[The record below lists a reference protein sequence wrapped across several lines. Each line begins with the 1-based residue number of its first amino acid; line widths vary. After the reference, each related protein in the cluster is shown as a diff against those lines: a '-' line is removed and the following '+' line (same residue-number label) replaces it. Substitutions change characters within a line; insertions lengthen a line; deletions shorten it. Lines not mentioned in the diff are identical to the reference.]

1 MTCIKICLTTFWK
14 GNSRKLFVCHFRTH
28 SRPQNSNICTNNQL
42 ISSQNAILTNKMN
55 RSIQDHIRM
64 TIFSDLT
71 PYIRY
76 CKIQAVLYGNTDSK
90 INKKKKEIFCQLGIL
105 ISVYLWR
112 EGERTVRETHFF
124 KHLCH
129 VTCVTVFQPTEIRT
143 NTGSVSYPK
152 VKSKIKIYQKARTR
166 AREYRDHSE

>member
-90 INKKKKEIFCQLGIL
+90 INKKKKRNILSIRYFDISVSLERGREDGEGDTFFQTFVSRHLRNSISAHWDQNKHRQCQL
-105 ISVYLWR
+105 S
-112 EGERTVRETHFF
+112 
-124 KHLCH
+124 
-129 VTCVTVFQPTEIRT
+129 
-143 NTGSVSYPK
+143 
-152 VKSKIKIYQKARTR
+152 
-166 AREYRDHSE
+166 